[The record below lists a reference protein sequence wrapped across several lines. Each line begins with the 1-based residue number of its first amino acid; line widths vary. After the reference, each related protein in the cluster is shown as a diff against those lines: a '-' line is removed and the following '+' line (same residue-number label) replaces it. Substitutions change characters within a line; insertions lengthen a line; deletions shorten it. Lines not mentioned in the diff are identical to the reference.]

1 MSKKTRKQHEDEI
14 VEVIKKNKVM
24 FIEHIFGYYTDLK
37 KTQFYNLKLH
47 ESNAIKEAIHK
58 NRTYAAGYMIQKWIA
73 SDNPTLQ
80 VAAYRLVCSSDE
92 HRLLNQQ
99 YVEQTTNHKVEL
111 SGLSEEELDKKI
123 KELQRKLG

>member
-1 MSKKTRKQHEDEI
+1 MGKSKKQHESEI
-14 VEVIKKNKVM
+14 VKVIKKHKVM

-37 KTQFYNLKLH
+37 KRQFYNLGLH
-47 ESNAIKEAIHK
+47 ESPDIKDAIHN

-99 YVEQTTNHKVEL
+99 YVEQTNHHKVEL

-123 KELQRKLG
+123 KELERKLS